1 MTRPLWILTLLA
13 LACLPACGVFS
24 YGLSHVENDSPV
36 EPAVASE
43 FTVGSSRLAEVVT
56 RLGPPDRVSFFWPH
70 GSRRVIRFEYAF
82 GKRRFSDMTF
92 HIPRQEVST
101 YNSGVRFFLLYLD
114 ALRGKSLIP
123 DEVQLQKLPT
133 TASRVGVRAASNHR
147 LSRYRALGGSLDGGE
162 RRLSRLQ
169 ATTMA
174 ESPGRRGP
182 VSRLDALVLQGKAT
196 GFDVVRLEFND
207 RGVLI
212 NREIRLGTPRT
223 DLKGQLLESVLQ

>member
-1 MTRPLWILTLLA
+1 MMKRSLWLLA
-13 LACLPACGVFS
+13 LACLPGCGFFS
-24 YGLSHVENDSPV
+24 YGLSRIENDSPV
-36 EPAVASE
+36 EPAIAAE
-43 FTVGSSRLAEVVT
+43 FIVGSSRLAEVVA

-70 GSRRVIRFEYAF
+70 GSRRVTRFEYAF

-114 ALRGKSLIP
+114 ALRGKSLVP

-133 TASRVGVRAASNHR
+133 TASQTGVRAAGDHR

-162 RRLSRLQ
+162 RRLSRLR
-169 ATTMA
+169 AAAMA
-174 ESPGRRGP
+174 DSPGRRGP
-182 VSRLDALVLQGKAT
+182 VSRLDALVLQGSAA
-196 GFDVVRLEFND
+196 GLDVVRLEFND

-212 NREIRLGTPRT
+212 DREIRLGTPRT
-223 DLKGQLLESVLQ
+223 DLKGQFLESVLQ